1 MKESGRSLTTL
12 SGAGFCLLGLAGT
25 LAYPAE
31 PSFVDAPAKL
41 ATFYGEEHET
51 LLVANSLYLLGAA
64 LLIVFAGVLYS
75 FLRQSEDGDGRLA
88 TMALGGTLAGA
99 TLALGGAAL
108 DTGAALR
115 VEEQGSIAPDTA
127 AAMADASD
135 ILFGLAAPM
144 AFGVAVLAT
153 AAVAFRSGALP
164 IWLAALSVP
173 LGIALLVPP
182 INYVSVIAFTFWCMV
197 TSIVLF
203 LRPRT
208 EEVPG
213 RVTGSAPAAAGV

>member
-1 MKESGRSLTTL
+1 MKQPARSLATL
-12 SGAGFCLLGLAGT
+12 SGAGFCLLGLAGALT
-25 LAYPAE
+25 YPAE
-31 PSFVDAPAKL
+31 PSFVDEPAKL
-41 ATFYGEEHET
+41 AAFYGKEHET
-51 LLVANSLYLLGAA
+51 LLAANSLYLLAAA

-75 FLRQSEDGDGRLA
+75 FLRRSEGGDGHLA
-88 TMALGGTLAGA
+88 MMALGGTVGGA
-99 TLALGGAAL
+99 ALALGGAAL

-115 VEEQGSIAPDTA
+115 VEERGSIAPDTA

-153 AAVAFRSGALP
+153 AVVAFRSRALP
-164 IWLAALSVP
+164 VWLAVLSVP

-182 INYVSVIAFTFWCMV
+182 INYASVIAFTFWCLV
-197 TSIVLF
+197 TSIVLY
-203 LRPRT
+203 LRPAT

-213 RVTGSAPAAAGV
+213 RVAGSAATAAGV